1 MALIQPYAALLRT
14 PHAFAPVTAAFLG
27 RLPTGMMPLALV
39 LFGYGA
45 SGSYAT
51 AGRITAAY
59 TLCSA
64 LFAPVQGRLVDRF
77 GQTWPLVASGLAHS
91 AALIGLLIAA
101 TNGAGSALL
110 TALAGLA
117 GLAYPPVSA
126 CMRALWSELL
136 DGDDQ
141 RQTAYAFESVVI
153 EISFFAGPLLVGLLA
168 AAGSP
173 SSAVLVAAMLA
184 GGGALGFA
192 ASHPSRRWRSEQ
204 VDGAVRN
211 FLGPLVSPGM
221 RTILIVSIPVGASFG
236 VMDVTMPA
244 FAEAEGIPAAAG
256 VLIAAISVGSIPGG
270 LWYGARRFSMP
281 LSRQWAPFL
290 GLTAVGLASLA
301 LPATIPQMA
310 VLLALMGFTIAPG
323 VTCALLLVDR
333 VAPAGTRTEA
343 FTWWN
348 TALVGGLAG
357 GNYFAGIMTERVGVD
372 AALLASSAA
381 AAGAAVLAVL
391 LRRSYEV

>member
-1 MALIQPYAALLRT
+1 M
-14 PHAFAPVTAAFLG
+14 
-27 RLPTGMMPLALV
+27 
-39 LFGYGA
+39 
-45 SGSYAT
+45 
-51 AGRITAAY
+51 
-59 TLCSA
+59 
-64 LFAPVQGRLVDRF
+64 
-77 GQTWPLVASGLAHS
+77 
-91 AALIGLLIAA
+91 
-101 TNGAGSALL
+101 
-110 TALAGLA
+110 
-117 GLAYPPVSA
+117 
-126 CMRALWSELL
+126 
-136 DGDDQ
+136 
-141 RQTAYAFESVVI
+141 
-153 EISFFAGPLLVGLLA
+153 
-168 AAGSP
+168 
-173 SSAVLVAAMLA
+173 
-184 GGGALGFA
+184 
-192 ASHPSRRWRSEQ
+192 
-204 VDGAVRN
+204 RN

-221 RTILIVSIPVGASFG
+221 RTILIVSIPIGASFG

-348 TALVGGLAG
+348 TAIVGGL
-357 GNYFAGIMTERVGVD
+357 R
-372 AALLASSAA
+372 AATTSRA
-381 AAGAAVLAVL
+381 
-391 LRRSYEV
+391 

>member
-1 MALIQPYAALLRT
+1 
-14 PHAFAPVTAAFLG
+14 
-27 RLPTGMMPLALV
+27 MPLALV

-77 GQTWPLVASGLAHS
+77 GQTWPLVVSGLAHS
-91 AALIGLLIAA
+91 AALLGLLIAA
-101 TNGAGSALL
+101 ANGAGSALL

-136 DGDDQ
+136 DGEEQ

-173 SSAVLVAAMLA
+173 SSAVLVAATLA

-192 ASHPSRRWRSEQ
+192 ASCPSRRWRSEQ

-221 RTILIVSIPVGASFG
+221 RTILIVSIPIGASFG

-348 TALVGGLAG
+348 TAIVGGLAG

-372 AALLASSAA
+372 TALLASSAA
-381 AAGAAVLAVL
+381 AAGAAALAVL